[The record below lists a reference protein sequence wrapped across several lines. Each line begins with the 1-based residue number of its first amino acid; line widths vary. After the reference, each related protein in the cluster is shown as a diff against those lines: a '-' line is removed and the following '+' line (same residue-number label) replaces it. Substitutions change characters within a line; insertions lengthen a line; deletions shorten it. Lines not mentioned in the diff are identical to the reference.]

1 MFDTRLLSNEQAS
14 QMNGVAKTGQRK
26 TKAASLLGVRGED
39 NVIPQKTKGDM
50 GEETGAATTAT
61 TTTTISRIITD
72 RAESSEDRG
81 RLAAVIGERD
91 GQISATQK
99 SRR

>member
-1 MFDTRLLSNEQAS
+1 MFDMRLLSNEQAS

-39 NVIPQKTKGDM
+39 NVIPQQTKGDM
-50 GEETGAATTAT
+50 GEDTGVTTT
-61 TTTTISRIITD
+61 TTTTISRIITG
-72 RAESSEDRG
+72 RADSSEDRG

-91 GQISATQK
+91 GRISATQK